1 MSVSY
6 SLNLFRATVAN
17 LLKVARVDV
26 LPDGTRHS
34 VLDFQFR
41 DKNGERVMVAARLY
55 PVGDKTLKKERAR
68 IEQHAPDYPQRFLL
82 VTPHEPSTKQLQG
95 LRACLAKLPLTAD
108 WLSLAQFARALGMTK
123 VPDFLSAAALA
134 KLQAAATTIRF
145 EKYAGAPTGPDVPGK
160 AAPRAGAKPTT
171 GVPLGFEDLAR
182 QFSLQTAVQLQRGIS
197 EEHPLEERLS
207 IGREYRQAI
216 VVLSDLK
223 NFSTFVKAVPA
234 EALRDEMTLYYS
246 AARRL
251 VWQHGGVLDKF
262 IGDAVL
268 AIFNYPK
275 PSPNAAFEAVRFAAE
290 LVALGRQ
297 TTARLSRVTNDKIVS
312 GTRVGIASGPL
323 WPLDIG
329 EDRLEV
335 SFVGDVINLAARLE
349 KACPVNSVLL
359 ANTTRGLLAK
369 VGAGPEQRLAL
380 QSFVIRQ
387 EDAKGQS
394 NDIQTWEVE
403 PAILEALLPPAAPA

>member
-17 LLKVARVDV
+17 LLKVARVEV
-26 LPDGTRHS
+26 LPDGTRQS
-34 VLDFQFR
+34 VLDFQYR
-41 DKNGERVMVAARLY
+41 DKNDARVMVAARFY

-68 IEQHAPDYPQRFLL
+68 IEQHAPDYPERFLL
-82 VTPHEPSTKQLQG
+82 VTPHEPSTKQIQD
-95 LRACLAKLPLTAD
+95 LRACLAKLPFPAD
-108 WLSLAQFARALGMTK
+108 WLSLAQFARVLGMTK
-123 VPDFLSAAALA
+123 VPDFLSAAALS

-145 EKYAGAPTGPDVPGK
+145 EKYAGAPVGPDVPGK

-182 QFSLQTAVQLQRGIS
+182 QFSLKTAVKLQQSIS
-197 EEHPLEERLS
+197 EERPIEEGLA
-207 IGREYRQAI
+207 IGREYQNAI

-223 NFSTFVKAVPA
+223 NFSTIVKAVPA
-234 EALRDEMTLYYS
+234 EALRDEMTAYYA

-251 VWQHGGVLDKF
+251 VWEHGGVLDKF

-268 AIFNYPK
+268 AIFNYPQT
-275 PSPNAAFEAVRFAAE
+275 SPNAAFEAVRFAAE
-290 LVALGRQ
+290 LVALGQQ
-297 TTARLSRVTNDKIVS
+297 TTGRLSQVTNEVIAS

-329 EDRLEV
+329 SDRLEV

-359 ANTTRGLLAK
+359 ANTTRSLLAK
-369 VGAGPEQRLAL
+369 VGAGPVQRLAL
-380 QSFVIRQ
+380 KSFVIQ
-387 EDAKGQS
+387 QQDAKGQS

-403 PAILEALLPPAAPA
+403 PAILEKLVPPPASA